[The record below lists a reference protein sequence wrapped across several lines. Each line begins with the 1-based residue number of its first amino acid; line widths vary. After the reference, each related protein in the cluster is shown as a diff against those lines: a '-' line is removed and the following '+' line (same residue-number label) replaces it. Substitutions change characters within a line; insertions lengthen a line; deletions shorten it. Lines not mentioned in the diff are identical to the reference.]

1 MITIYNAPLSGH
13 CHRVRLA
20 ASLMNVPFEVKPIS
34 DFEGE
39 RKGPAFLEINAFG
52 EIPAIKDGDLI
63 VRDSVA
69 IIIYLAEKYGADG
82 MWIPDTPEGRAA
94 MHEWLSVAAS
104 HIYRG
109 PNMARLIRLFNK
121 PADHDAAVAV
131 SDNLFE
137 IMDAHLLGRQ
147 WLVGEQPTLADIACY
162 SYIRVADEGDLDISS
177 YANINAWLASVE
189 ALENFHPVTRPN

>member
-39 RKGPAFLEINAFG
+39 RKGPDYLAINSFG
-52 EIPAIKDGDLI
+52 EIPAIKDGDQVI
-63 VRDSVA
+63 RDSVA

-82 MWIPDTPEGRAA
+82 TWIPNSPERCAE
-94 MHEWLSVAAS
+94 MHQWLAVAAS

-109 PNMARLIRLFNK
+109 PNMARLIKLFKK
-121 PADHDAAVAV
+121 PADHDAAVTV
-131 SDNLFE
+131 SENLFK
-137 IMDAHLLGRQ
+137 IMEQHLSGRE
-147 WLVGEQPTLADIACY
+147 WLVGDAPTLADIACY
-162 SYIRVADEGDLDISS
+162 SYVRVADEGELDISN
-177 YANINAWLASVE
+177 YTNINAWLAKVE
-189 ALENFHPVTRPN
+189 ALENFHPVTRPS